1 MVGADEREPN
11 ERTDGVAE
19 RVLEERGDEE
29 GERNERD
36 GVVEREPN
44 ERVDGAAERVLGER
58 VDGAAERVLGERD
71 DDEREP
77 NERVLD
83 ERDGLADERDPNERD
98 DEPDRDLIE
107 EAADLMRLAIA
118 LRLSPASVL
127 CIGTPA
133 ARISAETDRKPGQN
147 RLESNEILM
156 THPPI
161 LKFGP

>member
-1 MVGADEREPN
+1 MAVVGADEREPN

-44 ERVDGAAERVLGER
+44 ER

>member
-44 ERVDGAAERVLGER
+44 ER